1 MVVIDKGEI
10 AEMGTH
16 EELLQKNGVYKR
28 LVLRQL
34 TAGSINSAPSTSEG
48 SSGDMATQQANAH
61 LHVGSIQSQGSANEP
76 VV

>member
-1 MVVIDKGEI
+1 MIDKGEI

-48 SSGDMATQQANAH
+48 SGGDMAAEQANAQ
-61 LHVGSIQSQGSANEP
+61 GSIQSQGPATEP